1 MSERRVVVTG
11 IGLVSPLGM
20 DPDTLW
26 SNLLA
31 GKSGVSTIEAFDTS
45 AFDCKIAGE
54 IKQFDGAQ
62 YFKNPKDARRN
73 DRYCQLG
80 VAAAKLAVQDSGID
94 FEKHDRTR
102 VGVYVGSGVG
112 GILSLE
118 EGYRVIRDK
127 GPSRVSPFIIPQL
140 ISNMAGGVIAIEH
153 GLQGPSFSIVS
164 ACATAAHCIGEAVK
178 EIKCGGADIFLAG
191 GAEAAIGAL
200 GIGGFSSMRA
210 LSTRNDEPTQASRP
224 FDKDRDGFVM
234 GEGGCVLILEELSI
248 AKARGAKIY
257 AELVGYANTT
267 DAHHITSPSPG
278 GAGAARCLKLAL
290 KSAGLNTTDV
300 DYINAHG
307 TSTQTGDICE
317 TQAIKSVFDEHA
329 KVLSVSSTKSM
340 TGHLLGAA
348 GAIET
353 LVCVK
358 AAQDDKIPPTINLDN
373 ADPECDL
380 DYTAHHAKERKVNVA
395 VNDSFGFGG
404 HNAVLIVKKFV
415 G

>member
-11 IGLVSPLGM
+11 IGIVSPLGM
-20 DPDTLW
+20 DLDTLW

-31 GKSGVSTIEAFDTS
+31 GKSGISRIECFDVS

-54 IKQFDGAQ
+54 IKDFEGSK
-62 YFKNPKDARRN
+62 YFNNPKDARRN

-80 VAAAKLAVQDSGID
+80 VAASRKAVEDSGLD
-94 FEKHDRTR
+94 FSQMDCTR

-118 EGYRVIRDK
+118 EGYRVLRDK

-140 ISNMAGGVIAIEH
+140 ISNIAGGVIGIEH

-164 ACATAAHCIGEAVK
+164 ACATAAHCIGEAYK
-178 EIKCGGADIFLAG
+178 EIKVGGADIFLAG
-191 GAEAAIGAL
+191 GAEAAIGSL
-200 GIGGFSSMRA
+200 GIGGFAAMRA
-210 LSTRNDEPTQASRP
+210 LSTRNDEPEKASRP

-234 GEGGCVLILEELSI
+234 GEGSAVLILEELSS

-257 AELVGYANTT
+257 GEIIGYANTT
-267 DAHHITSPSPG
+267 DAYHITSPAPE

-290 KSAGLNTTDV
+290 AGAGLNTTDV

-307 TSTQTGDICE
+307 TSTPTGDICE
-317 TQAIKSVFDEHA
+317 TQAIKSVFGDHA

-348 GAIET
+348 GAIEMA
-353 LVCVK
+353 VCIK
-358 AAQDDKIPPTINLDN
+358 AVQENKIPPTINLDHP
-373 ADPECDL
+373 DPECDL
-380 DYTAHHAKERKVNVA
+380 DYTAHTAKERKVDTA

-404 HNAVLIVKKFV
+404 HNAVVIAKKFV

>member
-1 MSERRVVVTG
+1 MSQRRVVVTG
-11 IGLVSPLGM
+11 IGVVSPLGM
-20 DPDTLW
+20 DMDTVW

-31 GKSGVSTIEAFDTS
+31 GKSGISRIECFDVS

-54 IKQFDGAQ
+54 IKEFDGSK
-62 YFKNPKDARRN
+62 FFNNPKDSRRN

-80 VAAAKLAVQDSGID
+80 VAASRKAVEDAGID
-94 FEKHDRTR
+94 FSKTDRTR

-118 EGYRVIRDK
+118 EGYRVLREK

-140 ISNMAGGVIAIEH
+140 ISNIAGGVIAIEH

-164 ACATAAHCIGEAVK
+164 ACATAAHCIGEAYK
-178 EIKCGGADIFLAG
+178 EIKCGGADVFLAG
-191 GAEAAIGAL
+191 GAEAAIGSL
-200 GIGGFSSMRA
+200 GIGGFAAMRA
-210 LSTRNDEPTQASRP
+210 LSTRNDEPEKASRP

-234 GEGGCVLILEELSI
+234 GEGGCVLVLEELSV

-267 DAHHITSPSPG
+267 DAYHITSPSPEG
-278 GAGAARCLKLAL
+278 EGAARCLKLAL
-290 KSAGLNTTDV
+290 ASGGLATTDV

-307 TSTQTGDICE
+307 TSTPVGDICE
-317 TQAIKSVFDEHA
+317 TQAIKSVFGGHA

-353 LVCVK
+353 AVCVK
-358 AAQDDKIPPTINLDN
+358 AVQDDKIPPTINLDN
-373 ADPECDL
+373 PDPECDL
-380 DYTAHHAKERKVNVA
+380 DYTAHTARERKVNIA

-404 HNAVLIVKKFV
+404 HNAVLITKKFV